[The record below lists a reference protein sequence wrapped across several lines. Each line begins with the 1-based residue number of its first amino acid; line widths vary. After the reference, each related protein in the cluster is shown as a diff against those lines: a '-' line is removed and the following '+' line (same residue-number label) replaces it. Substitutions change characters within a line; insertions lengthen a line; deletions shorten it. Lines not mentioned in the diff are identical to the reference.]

1 MHSVYA
7 IATDNDNINSLTCV
21 DYTTYNIIRP
31 TRYDYVKG
39 YTESPSSVEYNNG
52 DDMLAKATND
62 VNGTT
67 TTVTSAIPTG
77 ETTKSLK
84 LSATG
89 NKATANA
96 TIPISKADNPQK
108 TLTIEYDTMFESADD
123 AIGASRGMYAKTK
136 EGNELWLTYFT
147 ASSLRTAITNT
158 GGNWCYEQAMS
169 IKNNQWHHIKLELHP
184 NTGIFSIWLDGTM
197 LQDNVSFVKEGKFI

>member
-21 DYTTYNIIRP
+21 DYPTYNIIRP

-39 YTESPSSVEYNNG
+39 YTESPSAVEYNNG

-67 TTVTSAIPTG
+67 TTVTSATPTG

-108 TLTIEYDTMFESADD
+108 TLTIEYDTMF
-123 AIGASRGMYAKTK
+123 
-136 EGNELWLTYFT
+136 LL
-147 ASSLRTAITNT
+147 
-158 GGNWCYEQAMS
+158 
-169 IKNNQWHHIKLELHP
+169 
-184 NTGIFSIWLDGTM
+184 
-197 LQDNVSFVKEGKFI
+197 

>member
-31 TRYDYVKG
+31 TRSDYVKG

-123 AIGASRGMYAKTK
+123 AIGGTNEVCMLKQRK
-136 EGNELWLTYFT
+136 EMNYGLHISPHRHSEQLL
-147 ASSLRTAITNT
+147 LIREET
-158 GGNWCYEQAMS
+158 GAMN
-169 IKNNQWHHIKLELHP
+169 KQCL
-184 NTGIFSIWLDGTM
+184 
-197 LQDNVSFVKEGKFI
+197 

>member
-1 MHSVYA
+1 
-7 IATDNDNINSLTCV
+7 
-21 DYTTYNIIRP
+21 
-31 TRYDYVKG
+31 
-39 YTESPSSVEYNNG
+39 
-52 DDMLAKATND
+52 MLAKATND

-108 TLTIEYDTMFESADD
+108 TLTIEYDTIVEVLMMRLVHQEVCMLKQRKEMNYGLHISPHRHSEQLLL
-123 AIGASRGMYAKTK
+123 IRVETGAMNKQC
-136 EGNELWLTYFT
+136 L
-147 ASSLRTAITNT
+147 
-158 GGNWCYEQAMS
+158 
-169 IKNNQWHHIKLELHP
+169 
-184 NTGIFSIWLDGTM
+184 
-197 LQDNVSFVKEGKFI
+197 